1 MPNPAADLTQK
12 NADYYDKEAT
22 TYALDPSK
30 LHLARLISTTILTS
44 PSIPSPTF
52 TESSTRILDFACGVG
67 LLSQCLTPHAKEIVG
82 VDTSARSIEVYNRR
96 VWEQGLEASDMRG
109 VCADLLSLGDEGEKP
124 EQGVGKGSFDVVVC
138 SMSYHHFHSI
148 SHATQVLTS
157 YLKPS
162 GYLIVADIAR
172 TPDTVRAFQRNED
185 IKEVVSHVGGLEVEE
200 VRRVMR
206 EAGLGGVVV
215 EERLRFKIRVRGAGC
230 KQTHGHSHGHES
242 GDGHSHG
249 SGAGGHS
256 HGDGHGHGHGHAHGH
271 SHGKG
276 GNHNG
281 PHDGHGHKLEHKHEE
296 KEKEAEAEE
305 GRDEH
310 PDVPGDKGGHPM
322 SIFIA
327 IGQKQ

>member
-1 MPNPAADLTQK
+1 MSNPAAELTQK
-12 NADYYDKEAT
+12 NVDYYDKEAM
-22 TYALDPSK
+22 TYSLDPSK
-30 LHLARLISTTILTS
+30 LHLARLISSTIITS
-44 PSIPSPTF
+44 PSLPSTTF
-52 TESSTRILDFACGVG
+52 NESSTRILDFACGVG

-82 VDTSARSIEVYNRR
+82 VDTSARSIDVFNRR

-109 VCADLLSLGDEGEKP
+109 VCADLLSLNEGEKA
-124 EQGVGKGSFDVVVC
+124 EQGVETGGFDVVVC

-185 IKEVVSHVGGLEVEE
+185 IREVVSHVGGLEVEE
-200 VRRVMR
+200 VMEVMR

-215 EERLRFKIRVRGAGC
+215 DERLRFKIRVRGGGC
-230 KQTHGHSHGHES
+230 KHTHGH
-242 GDGHSHG
+242 GD
-249 SGAGGHS
+249 GHS
-256 HGDGHGHGHGHAHGH
+256 HGDGHRHGHAHGH

-281 PHDGHGHKLEHKHEE
+281 PHDGHGHKHEE
-296 KEKEAEAEE
+296 REKTVEE
-305 GRDEH
+305 DGKDEH
-310 PDVPGDKGGHPM
+310 PDVPGDKGGQPM